1 MKQCI
6 IIYALLLF
14 SVLVSA
20 APQQAAMCMS
30 CHGATGNPSG
40 NYPVLAGKKQSFL
53 FNQLKLFQQRKIKSA
68 TVMNTFVD
76 LVPTDADKQAVA
88 EYFSKQ
94 KCTKRCNEK
103 PYE

>member
-1 MKQCI
+1 MKYCI
-6 IIYALLLF
+6 VIYLMLLF
-14 SVLVSA
+14 STIVMA
-20 APQQAAMCMS
+20 APQKAMMCMS

-40 NYPVLAGKKQSFL
+40 NYPVLAGKDKDFL
-53 FNQLKLFQQRKIKSA
+53 FNQLKLFQQRKIRSA

-76 LVPTDADKQAVA
+76 LVPTDEDKRIVS

-103 PYE
+103 PYK